1 MKRSILSLL
10 LCLVPGALLQAGEE
24 VKVNFLAKGVTA
36 KVGGYRPI
44 RAEMNE
50 EASIVKKAPE
60 DFAAAK
66 YGYFVFGEK
75 KIAFVLNE
83 PEDGAH
89 RLIVDGNG
97 DGDLTNDKEVTWT
110 QKGGTFNGDTEVDL
124 GGGKLG
130 KVNMYRFDPKDERRA
145 QLKNTVLYYGDFGY
159 EFEFKLDGK
168 PFSTFVAGE
177 LASNI
182 PLPIDRDG
190 NGRVSQR
197 FEMTV
202 VGKPFNFTGT
212 TYVWDLDKGNLVLNK
227 SDEKLPEAP
236 LPPDLRIGKEALK
249 FTAKTMDGNEVEFPK
264 SYAGKIV
271 MLDFWATWCGPCIGE
286 IPHMKEAYAEWHDKG
301 FEILGV
307 SFDFPGQ
314 DEKVVSFLK
323 EKELPWP
330 QILEGKGWDTSIGIQ
345 HDVSG
350 IPFVLLVDGDSG
362 KILAT
367 AAQLRGPKLTE
378 VIGEQLE
385 KKKASN

>member
-1 MKRSILSLL
+1 
-10 LCLVPGALLQAGEE
+10 
-24 VKVNFLAKGVTA
+24 
-36 KVGGYRPI
+36 
-44 RAEMNE
+44 
-50 EASIVKKAPE
+50 
-60 DFAAAK
+60 
-66 YGYFVFGEK
+66 
-75 KIAFVLNE
+75 
-83 PEDGAH
+83 
-89 RLIVDGNG
+89 
-97 DGDLTNDKEVTWT
+97 
-110 QKGGTFNGDTEVDL
+110 
-124 GGGKLG
+124 
-130 KVNMYRFDPKDERRA
+130 
-145 QLKNTVLYYGDFGY
+145 
-159 EFEFKLDGK
+159 
-168 PFSTFVAGE
+168 
-177 LASNI
+177 
-182 PLPIDRDG
+182 
-190 NGRVSQR
+190 
-197 FEMTV
+197 
-202 VGKPFNFTGT
+202 
-212 TYVWDLDKGNLVLNK
+212 
-227 SDEKLPEAP
+227 
-236 LPPDLRIGKEALK
+236 
-249 FTAKTMDGNEVEFPK
+249 MDGNEVEFPK